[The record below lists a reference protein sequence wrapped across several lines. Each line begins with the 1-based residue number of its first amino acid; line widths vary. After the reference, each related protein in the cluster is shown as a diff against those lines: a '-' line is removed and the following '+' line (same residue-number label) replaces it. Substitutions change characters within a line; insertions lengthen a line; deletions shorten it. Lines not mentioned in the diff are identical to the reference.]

1 MKKIT
6 IVCLLAVASCVIS
19 SCHKPDY
26 PCKKYCQIKSIED
39 VYQPNPF
46 TTTDRVT
53 RYAYNRQRLLDS
65 LTVRPITGTQPPLN
79 VKISYNSQGKPVGL
93 VGPNGTYKL
102 IYQSGRVTRVD
113 QLGTNGQYQT
123 LYTFLYDSQGRII
136 ERQATSSALRFE
148 YEGTSKNFKRRLDMQ
163 YIRPGE
169 PLEIF
174 MAYEYNYDDK
184 VNPMLTWPNTTLLP
198 FYFDIVAG
206 TGRQFEPIPENNW
219 IRQNVTANFRGAQ
232 EQFREYLYT
241 YQYDDV
247 YPIKYDLLLLT
258 RNPFISIVDTTR
270 GTTRFFYDCEGDN
283 SSSKF

>member
-6 IVCLLAVASCVIS
+6 IVCLLAAASIIS
-19 SCHKPDY
+19 ACHKPDL

-39 VYQPNPF
+39 IYHPNPF

-65 LTVRPITGTQPPLN
+65 LTVRAITGSEAPLN
-79 VKISYNSQGKPVGL
+79 VKVTYNNQGKPVGL

-102 IYQSGRVTRVD
+102 IYQNGRVIRVD
-113 QLGTNGQYQT
+113 QLGTNGQYQS
-123 LYTFLYDSQGRII
+123 LYTFVYDTQGRII
-136 ERQATSSALRFE
+136 ERQAASDALRFE
-148 YEGTSKNFKRRLDMQ
+148 YEGTSKNFKRKLDMQ
-163 YIRPGE
+163 FLRPGE
-169 PLEIF
+169 PMEIF

-206 TGRQFEPIPENNW
+206 SGRQFEPIPQNNW
-219 IRQNVTANFRGAQ
+219 TRQNVTANFRGAQ
-232 EQFREYLYT
+232 LPFREYLYT

-270 GTTRFFYDCEGDN
+270 GTTRFIYDCRGSDSN
-283 SSSKF
+283 AKF